1 MGVKVYKT
9 PYVYGEPIEYMYP
22 TSQQTFALY
31 QLAKQGST
39 GAGKLDYQDGT
50 SQLRSGAWITM
61 KATTGSSQELIPVLR
76 VNREITY
83 IVDHCSSEAVV
94 GTSAVGYFC
103 SISSSGGAL
112 VGTTG
117 GFRVTALANTSDTS
131 AQKVIGNFLFTD
143 APTTE

>member
-22 TSQQTFALY
+22 TSQQTFAIY

-76 VNREITY
+76 VQREISY

-94 GTSAVGYFC
+94 GTTAVGYFI
-103 SISSSGGAL
+103 SVSSSGGA
-112 VGTTG
+112 VAATTG
-117 GFRVTALANTSDTS
+117 GFRVTSIANTSDTT
-131 AQKVIGNFLFTD
+131 AQKFIGNFLFID
-143 APTTE
+143 AATTE